1 MSKYDNLSREE
12 LIACLEKC
20 EHEKERCRY
29 EQEMQA
35 ERLKAEQAQE
45 RLAILKAAVNIGDSI
60 IWEYD
65 VETDTMYV
73 DYELNSFGKEHPS
86 RLKVEPFRNKEDFLN
101 VIYPDDRQNVFYD
114 HFERLI
120 RGEIESYSIRYRR
133 LFGDEVIWVEANVQP
148 YKYNADGKPS
158 RIVYYLSDITEQK
171 LFEDKLYKLENK
183 YRKIIKV
190 IPDLIVTVDPDTR
203 IVHSYTDESVYKQQG
218 FFLRPGMT
226 AEELFP
232 EKVAVLLRKA
242 INRVF
247 AEKKEDE
254 TFFSFKLDGRER
266 YFYCRVIPY
275 EENQALVI
283 SRDVT
288 ENMRS
293 RREIDSLNKLM
304 GTILNNVPVVI
315 AVKKINDDFK
325 FVYFNRA
332 AEQFTGIKAAD
343 AIGKTD
349 WDVFSDQQRA
359 AEIRE
364 ADLFTV
370 EAGKNYRY
378 GIDYVTPS
386 GKVKVVDSI
395 RLVVNSVS
403 SDDPALLI
411 SMVWDVT
418 KARENELELL
428 KAKEADRL
436 KSAFLA
442 NMSHEIRTPLNA
454 IVGFSSVLAETEN
467 AEERNEYLSIIN
479 RNNALLLQLID
490 DLLDFSKIESGKM
503 EYHFAEVDL
512 KEICTEMYYVHS
524 LEIKADVQMIFN
536 FEHASVFLHTDRQR
550 VSQILSNLLTNALK
564 FTHQGTITLS
574 YQRMPKEVLVSVRDT
589 GIGIP
594 EKDLDTVFE
603 RFVKLDTYKQGT
615 GLGLAICKMLV
626 DRLGGKIG
634 VDSEVGV
641 GSIFWFT
648 LPLKN
653 QSEPLPEENAE
664 TWTSPVAPEIQS
676 RESDPAAGVSSSPGI
691 DQTPVNSMPINQ
703 IAVSETPVHPI
714 PAARTDYSLVFPSGP
729 AKKQKILI
737 AEDIEENYYLLKV
750 LLANDFT
757 LYHARNGR
765 EAVDLFKAE
774 QPDLILMDIKMP
786 VMNGYEATQEIRTIS
801 SEIPIIALTAF
812 AYEKEKEQ
820 AQACHFNEYIVKPVN
835 IFELKKLL
843 LKYMYE
849 DLSS

>member
-1 MSKYDNLSREE
+1 MSKYDTLSREE
-12 LIACLEKC
+12 LIICLEKC
-20 EHEKERCRY
+20 EREKEQCQY
-29 EQEMQA
+29 EQKMQA
-35 ERLKAEQAQE
+35 EKLKAEQAQE

-73 DYELNSFGKEHPS
+73 DYELNSFRKKRPS

-101 VIYPDDRQNVFYD
+101 VIYPDDRQNVFYN

-120 RGEIESYSIRYRR
+120 RGEIDSYTIRYRR

-148 YKYNADGKPS
+148 YKYDADGKPS

-171 LFEDKLYKLENK
+171 LFQDRLYKLENK

-203 IVHSYTDESVYKQQG
+203 IVHSYTDTTANHPYGFSVHVG
-218 FFLRPGMT
+218 IT
-226 AEELFP
+226 VEELFP
-232 EKVAVLLRKA
+232 EDVAFLLRKA
-242 INRVF
+242 VNHVF
-247 AEKKEDE
+247 AEKREE
-254 TFFSFKLDGRER
+254 EVFFSLNQNGWER
-266 YFYCRVIPY
+266 YFYCRIIPY
-275 EENQALVI
+275 EENQVLAI

-288 ENMRS
+288 ENTR
-293 RREIDSLNKLM
+293 RQREIDSLNKLM

-325 FVYFNRA
+325 YIYFNRA
-332 AEQFTGIKAAD
+332 AEQFTSIKASD

-349 WDVFSDQQRA
+349 WDVFPDQQRA

-370 EAGKNYRY
+370 GVGKNYQY
-378 GIDYVTPS
+378 GINYVTPS

-395 RLVVNSVS
+395 RLVVNSIS

-428 KAKEADRL
+428 KARESDRL
-436 KSAFLA
+436 KSTFLA

-467 AEERNEYLSIIN
+467 AEERNQYMSIIN
-479 RNNALLLQLID
+479 RNNTLLLQLID

-503 EYHFAEVDL
+503 EYHFAAVDL
-512 KEICTEMYYVHS
+512 KEICTEMYYIHS
-524 LEIKADVQMIFN
+524 LKMEAGVQMVYN
-536 FEHASVFLHTDRQR
+536 FEHPSIFLHTDRQK
-550 VSQILSNLLTNALK
+550 VSQILSNLLTNAVK
-564 FTHQGTITLS
+564 FTHQGTVTLS
-574 YQRMPKEVLVSVRDT
+574 YQQMPKEVLISVRDT

-594 EKDLDTVFE
+594 ERDLETIFE

-653 QSEPLPEENAE
+653 HLEPLPEEKAE
-664 TWTSPVAPEIQS
+664 TWASPLIEEVLPTIKNSFVSKDSESVINRTS
-676 RESDPAAGVSSSPGI
+676 
-691 DQTPVNSMPINQ
+691 VN
-703 IAVSETPVHPI
+703 
-714 PAARTDYSLVFPSGP
+714 RTDHSLVFPSSP
-729 AKKQKILI
+729 SKKQKILI
-737 AEDIEENYYLLKV
+737 AEDVEENYYLLKV
-750 LLANDFT
+750 LLANYFT

-765 EAVDLFKAE
+765 EAVDLFKTE

-786 VMNGYEATQEIRTIS
+786 VMNGYEATREIRSIS
-801 SEIPIIALTAF
+801 SEIPVIALTAF
-812 AYEKEKEQ
+812 AYEKEKEL
-820 AQACHFNEYIVKPVN
+820 ARECHFNEYIVKPVD
-835 IFELKKLL
+835 ISELKKLL
-843 LKYMYE
+843 LKYMYG
-849 DLSS
+849 DSPSSS

>member
-73 DYELNSFGKEHPS
+73 DYELNSFRKEHPS
-86 RLKVEPFRNKEDFLN
+86 RLKVEPFRNKTDFLN
-101 VIYPDDRQNVFYD
+101 VIHPDDRQNVFYD

-148 YKYNADGKPS
+148 YKYTPEGKPS

-171 LFEDKLYKLENK
+171 LFQDKLYKIENK

-203 IVHSYTDESVYKQQG
+203 IIHSYTDESVYEQQG
-218 FFLRPGMT
+218 FFMRTGMT
-226 AEELFP
+226 VEDLFP
-232 EKVAVLLRKA
+232 PEIATLLRKTV
-242 INRVF
+242 NRVF
-247 AEKKEDE
+247 AGKKEE
-254 TFFSFKLDGRER
+254 EAFFSLKQNERER
-266 YFYCRVIPY
+266 YYYCRVIPY
-275 EENQALVI
+275 EENQVLAI

-332 AEQFTGIKAAD
+332 AEQFTGVKAAD

-349 WDVFSDQQRA
+349 WDVFPDQQRA

-364 ADLFTV
+364 SDLFTV
-370 EAGKNYRY
+370 KVGKNYRY

-395 RLVVNSVS
+395 RLVVNSAS
-403 SDDPALLI
+403 SDDSALLI

-436 KSAFLA
+436 KSTFLA

-467 AEERNEYLSIIN
+467 TEERAEYLSIIN

-503 EYHFAEVDL
+503 EYRFAEVDL

-524 LEIKADVQMIFN
+524 LKLKAGVQMIFN
-536 FEHASVFLHTDRQR
+536 FEHASVFLHTDRHR
-550 VSQILSNLLTNALK
+550 VSQILSNLLTNAVK

-574 YQRMPKEVLVSVRDT
+574 YQRMPNEVLISVRDT
-589 GIGIP
+589 GMGIP
-594 EKDLDTVFE
+594 EKDLDTIFE

-634 VDSEVGV
+634 VDSELGV

-648 LPLKN
+648 LPLEN
-653 QSEPLPEENAE
+653 PSEPVSEKNAE
-664 TWTSPVAPEIQS
+664 GWASPLISAARS
-676 RESDPAAGVSSSPGI
+676 GESDQAVGPSFGAGIS
-691 DQTPVNSMPINQ
+691 QTN
-703 IAVSETPVHPI
+703 
-714 PAARTDYSLVFPSGP
+714 RSLTFPSGP
-729 AKKQKILI
+729 LKKQKILI
-737 AEDIEENYYLLKV
+737 AEDMEENYYLLKV
-750 LLANDFT
+750 VLGNDFT

-786 VMNGYEATQEIRTIS
+786 VMNGYEATREIRLIS
-801 SEIPIIALTAF
+801 PEIPVIAVTAF

-820 AQACHFNEYIVKPVN
+820 ARECRFDDYIVKPVN
-835 IFELKKLL
+835 MYELKNILA
-843 LKYMYE
+843 KYIYT
-849 DLSS
+849 DKSFRS